1 MLSSSGDKC
10 EGPRNRFTKASQE
23 ADVAKSVH
31 KVLTNVPSLSLQSC
45 PCIVPVLFGLGL
57 DEVSAGPRRCFV
69 GETDRFTVA
78 RCGVGSGVDAGSVTF
93 S

>member
-1 MLSSSGDKC
+1 MLSSSGDKQD
-10 EGPRNRFTKASQE
+10 GPRNRFAKASQE

-31 KVLTNVPSLSLQSC
+31 KVLTNAPSLSLRSC

-57 DEVSAGPRRCFV
+57 DESSAEPRRRFV

-78 RCGVGSGVDAGSVTF
+78 RC
-93 S
+93 